1 MYFRSPFWWLY
12 TQHFKHIKRISG
24 EYIQLQDSFSQRSV
38 SSAAGVEMVAAAVLF
53 FGGTI
58 GWTLWRLFKSKT
70 PFNKRSE
77 SRSSASDRSSQP

>member
-1 MYFRSPFWWLY
+1 MTKFAPPRQELIFRLILSILALILLVFAL
-12 TQHFKHIKRISG
+12 
-24 EYIQLQDSFSQRSV
+24 SQRSV

-58 GWTLWRLFKSKT
+58 GWTLWQLFESKT
-70 PFNKRSE
+70 TFNKRSE

>member
-1 MYFRSPFWWLY
+1 MTKFAPPRQELIFRLVLSILALALLVFAL
-12 TQHFKHIKRISG
+12 
-24 EYIQLQDSFSQRSV
+24 SQRSV

-58 GWTLWRLFKSKT
+58 GWTLWPLFKSKT
-70 PFNKRSE
+70 TFNKRSE